1 MTITAKV
8 IADSISPQGHRLT
21 TMQLRYPRFIHAEAK
36 THRVMSIDDAEY
48 EFLQEISFMDD
59 PNLSRNA
66 SSSRAV
72 PVERM
77 IQDVLDDPAMP
88 VEWGSNKPGMQA
100 GEECTNAVNIL
111 AQDDAGEFQI
121 TGVSPQ
127 SAWLDARSH
136 AVRNARA
143 FAQAGYHKQIANRLL
158 EPFAHISVV
167 CTATE
172 WDNFFALRCHPAADP
187 TMRALAEAMLDARE
201 ASEPR
206 KDNWHLPYVGWSD
219 HDWADEQDARDD
231 NFQMFNAL
239 AMISAARCARVS
251 YLNHDGSNPDIE
263 KDLALAKRLLES
275 RHMSPSEHQAR
286 VTRDEGTALWGNFTG
301 WDQHRKMIEAL
312 Q

>member
-21 TMQLRYPRFIHAEAK
+21 TMQLRYPRFIHAEFM
-36 THRVMSIDDAEY
+36 THRV
-48 EFLQEISFMDD
+48 F
-59 PNLSRNA
+59 SRNA

-77 IQDVLDDPAMP
+77 IQDVLDDPATP

-100 GEECTNAVNIL
+100 GDEL
-111 AQDDAGEFQI
+111 
-121 TGVSPQ
+121 TGGDRNE
-127 SAWLDARSH
+127 AINTWLEASEY
-136 AVRNARA
+136 AAYKANNLMKL
-143 FAQAGYHKQIANRLL
+143 GLHKQIANRLL

-187 TMRALAEAMLDARE
+187 TMRALAEAMRDARE
-201 ASEPR
+201 ASVPVPLKHGE
-206 KDNWHLPYVGWSD
+206 WHLPYVVAKDLSFIEKPARFD
-219 HDWADEQDARDD
+219 LSYDEMGDYIHKR
-231 NFQMFNAL
+231 L

-251 YLNHDGSNPDIE
+251 YLNHDGSNPDVE

-286 VTRDEGTALWGNFTG
+286 VTGDEGTALWGNFTG
-301 WDQHRKMIEAL
+301 WDQHRKMIEAR